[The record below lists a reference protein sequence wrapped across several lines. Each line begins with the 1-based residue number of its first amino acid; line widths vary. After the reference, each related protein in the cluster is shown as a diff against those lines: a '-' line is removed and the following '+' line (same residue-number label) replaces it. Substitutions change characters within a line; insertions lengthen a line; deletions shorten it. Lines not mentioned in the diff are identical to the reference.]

1 VGLEKEPVIRWRWHT
16 YRQLT
21 TDLLYAI
28 LRLRQA
34 VFSVEQSCAYLDL
47 DGRDEHA
54 LHLTGHDTGGE
65 LVAYLRIVEPGRRFP
80 EPSIGRVVTSQNV
93 RRSGV
98 GKDLMAEG
106 LRKAAEVYPG
116 QPNRISAQ
124 QYLERFYSS
133 FGYVRAGEVYVEDG
147 IPHIEMLR
155 S

>member
-1 VGLEKEPVIRWRWHT
+1 MGLEKKPVVRWRWHT
-16 YRQLT
+16 YQQLT

-47 DGRDEHA
+47 DGRDQHS
-54 LHLTGHDTGGE
+54 LHLTGHDDAGE

-80 EPSIGRVVTSQNV
+80 EASIGRVVTSRKV

-124 QYLERFYSS
+124 LYLEGFYGG
-133 FGYVRAGEVYVEDG
+133 FGYVRAGDVYVEDG
-147 IPHIEMLR
+147 IPHVEMLKT
-155 S
+155 

>member
-1 VGLEKEPVIRWRWHT
+1 MIRWHWYT
-16 YRQLT
+16 YQQLT

-28 LRLRQA
+28 LRLRQE

-47 DGRDEHA
+47 DGRDQYS
-54 LHLTGHDTGGE
+54 LHLTGYDAGGE

-80 EPSIGRVVTSQNV
+80 VPSIGRVVTSQSV

-98 GKDLMAEG
+98 GKMLMAEG

-124 QYLERFYSS
+124 QYLERFYNS
-133 FGYVRAGEVYVEDG
+133 FGYVRAGAVYDEDG
-147 IPHIEMLR
+147 IPHVEMVR
-155 S
+155 P

>member
-1 VGLEKEPVIRWRWHT
+1 MSKIIWQWHT
-16 YRQLT
+16 YQQLT
-21 TDLLYAI
+21 IDLLYAI

-47 DGRDEHA
+47 DGRDRYS

-65 LVAYLRIVEPGRRFP
+65 LVAYLRIVEPGKRYS
-80 EPSIGRVVTSQNV
+80 EPSIGRVVTSQTV

-98 GKDLMAEG
+98 GKMLMAEG

-124 QYLERFYSS
+124 QYLERFYNS
-133 FGYVRAGEVYVEDG
+133 FGYEAAGRVYDEDG
-147 IPHIEMLR
+147 IPHVEMLKT
-155 S
+155 

>member
-1 VGLEKEPVIRWRWHT
+1 MIRWRWHT
-16 YRQLT
+16 YQQLT

-47 DGRDEHA
+47 DGRDQHS
-54 LHLTGHDTGGE
+54 LHLTGHDDGGE
-65 LVAYLRIVEPGRRFP
+65 LVAYLRIVEPGRRFSV
-80 EPSIGRVVTSQNV
+80 PSIGRVITSQSV

-98 GKDLMAEG
+98 GKALMAEG

-133 FGYVRAGEVYVEDG
+133 FGYVRVGEVYDEDG
-147 IPHIEMLR
+147 IPHVEMLR
-155 S
+155 T